1 MPIIVFEGNA
11 LGPTLRVDEPEGGA
25 LADICDDHEAPIP
38 FSCRGASCGTCRVV
52 VIEGKALF
60 EAPGEAE
67 RDLLEVLDGG
77 PDDRLACS
85 ARLRA
90 GEGLVRLRVADESV
104 L

>member
-1 MPIIVFEGNA
+1 MPTIVFEGNA
-11 LGPTLRVDEPEGGA
+11 LGPTLRVDEPDGGA
-25 LADICDDHEAPIP
+25 LVDICDDHTAPIP
-38 FSCRGASCGTCRVV
+38 FSCRGASCSTCRVEV
-52 VIEGKALF
+52 LEGVSLF

-67 RDLLEVLDGG
+67 RDLLEVLGAG
-77 PDDRLACS
+77 PTERLACS